1 MRNKAKFKQTEI
13 GGIPEGWEPT
23 IFSEAISV
31 NPRRM
36 LTKGTEAK
44 YISMADL
51 KEHNKKI
58 QAFITRKYSGGSK
71 FINGDTLM
79 ARITPC
85 LENGK
90 TAFVDILSKDEVGS
104 GSTEF
109 IVLST
114 KNDRTLQQY
123 VYYLAIS
130 PGIQEKAIKSMT
142 GTSGRQ
148 RVETDV
154 FDKIE
159 INLPDPK
166 EQRAIAKILSD
177 LDDKIKL
184 NHQMNK
190 TLESIA
196 QVIFKRWFVDFE
208 FPNEHN
214 KPYKS
219 SGGKM
224 VDSELGEIPE
234 GWNAGMLLDILE
246 LQIGGDWGEDDNFEG
261 AVRVVSLRGTDL
273 EQLKSCGYALDAPV
287 RWIKNDSLGKRRID
301 DCDILIGG
309 SGLGPI
315 GRSIYC
321 SSEIN
326 SLYQYPVTYS
336 NFCKRLSSEIPAYAI
351 YAECILE
358 NMYRSEEIK
367 QYFTGTSIPN
377 LDTNSLLS
385 HEIVIPPKTVATWF
399 YQIVKNKYARLY
411 NNENIIL
418 SQIRDSLLPRL
429 MLGKIRVAH

>member
-1 MRNKAKFKQTEI
+1 MERKTNFKQTEI
-13 GGIPEGWEPT
+13 GEIPEEWE
-23 IFSEAISV
+23 I
-31 NPRRM
+31 
-36 LTKGTEAK
+36 
-44 YISMADL
+44 
-51 KEHNKKI
+51 KEI
-58 QAFITRKYSGGSK
+58 GEYFEVCTG
-71 FINGDTLM
+71 NGM
-79 ARITPC
+79 HQ
-85 LENGK
+85 
-90 TAFVDILSKDEVGS
+90 S
-104 GSTEF
+104 
-109 IVLST
+109 
-114 KNDRTLQQY
+114 DRTLNGLY
-123 VYYLAIS
+123 PIMGANGIIGYSNEFLVDGEYILTGRVGTLGEVTYKIGKFWISDNSIFIGNGKKGDLKFLHYYLKTFNFQALNVGS
-130 PGIQEKAIKSMT
+130 TQPLIKQS
-142 GTSGRQ
+142 
-148 RVETDV
+148 DIK
-154 FDKIE
+154 KIKFPFPV
-159 INLPDPK
+159 LS

-177 LDDKIKL
+177 LDGKIEL

-196 QVIFKRWFVDFE
+196 QAIFKRWFVDFE

>member
-1 MRNKAKFKQTEI
+1 MKQKINLKHTEF
-13 GGIPEGWEPT
+13 GEIPEGWEEY
-23 IFSEAISV
+23 IFSEAVNV
-31 NPRRM
+31 NPKRE
-36 LTKGTEAK
+36 LKKGSTAK
-44 YISMADL
+44 FVSMADL
-51 KEHNKKI
+51 KEFNKKI
-58 QAFITRKYSGGSK
+58 QSFAIRQFSGGSK
-71 FINGDTLM
+71 FVNGDTLM

-90 TAFVDILSKDEVGS
+90 TAFVDILENDEVGC

-109 IVLST
+109 IVLCGKGDKSI
-114 KNDRTLQQY
+114 NQF
-123 VYYLAIS
+123 VYYLAVSSQIR
-130 PGIQEKAIKSMT
+130 QKAIKSMT

-148 RVETDV
+148 RVESNV
-154 FDKIE
+154 FDKLI
-159 INLPDPK
+159 IGLPDIV

-177 LDDKIKL
+177 LDDKIEL

-190 TLESIA
+190 ALESICQA
-196 QVIFKRWFVDFE
+196 IFKRWFVDFE
-208 FPNEHN
+208 FPDKNG
-214 KPYKS
+214 KTYKS

-224 VDSELGEIPE
+224 INSELGQIPE
-234 GWNAGMLLDILE
+234 GWRAGRLLDILK
-246 LQIGGDWGEDDNFEG
+246 LQIGGDWGEDDNFED
-261 AVRVVSLRGTDL
+261 AIQVMSLRGTDL
-273 EQLKSCGYALDAPV
+273 EQLKSCGYAPDAPV
-287 RWIKNDSLGKRRID
+287 RWIKKDSLEKRHIG

-321 SSEIN
+321 SSETN

-358 NMYRSEEIK
+358 NMYRSEEMK

-377 LDTNSLLS
+377 LDTNSLLNY
-385 HEIVIPPKTVATWF
+385 EIVIPSKTTITAF
-399 YQIVKNKYARLY
+399 YQIIKNKYARRY
-411 NNENIIL
+411 SKENTVL

-429 MLGKIRVAH
+429 MSGRIIVS